1 VSDALI
7 HSLWLATA
15 LMLIIEGVMPFLN
28 PSAFRRAL
36 LQVIAMGDT
45 QLRWVG
51 LISMLVGLAILY
63 WVN

>member
-15 LMLIIEGVMPFLN
+15 LMLIIEGIMPFLN

-51 LISMLVGLAILY
+51 LICMLVGLAILY

>member
-1 VSDALI
+1 VSDSLI

-15 LMLIIEGVMPFLN
+15 LMLIIEGIMPFLN

-36 LQVIAMGDT
+36 LQISTMPDS
-45 QLRWVG
+45 QLRWIGIV
-51 LISMLVGLAILY
+51 SMFIGLAILY

>member
-1 VSDALI
+1 MSDALI

-15 LMLIIEGVMPFLN
+15 LMLIIEGIMPFVN

-36 LQVIAMGDT
+36 LQISNMPDS
-45 QLRWVG
+45 QLRWIG
-51 LISMLVGLAILY
+51 LVSMLLGLAVLY

>member
-36 LQVIAMGDT
+36 LQIIAMSDT

>member
-15 LMLIIEGVMPFLN
+15 LMLIIEGIMPFLN

>member
-1 VSDALI
+1 MSDSLI

-15 LMLIIEGVMPFLN
+15 LMLIIEGIMPFLN

-36 LQVIAMGDT
+36 LQISTMPDT
-45 QLRWVG
+45 QLRWIGIV
-51 LISMLVGLAILY
+51 SMFIGLAILY

>member
-1 VSDALI
+1 MSDALI

-15 LMLIIEGVMPFLN
+15 LMLIIEGIMPFLN